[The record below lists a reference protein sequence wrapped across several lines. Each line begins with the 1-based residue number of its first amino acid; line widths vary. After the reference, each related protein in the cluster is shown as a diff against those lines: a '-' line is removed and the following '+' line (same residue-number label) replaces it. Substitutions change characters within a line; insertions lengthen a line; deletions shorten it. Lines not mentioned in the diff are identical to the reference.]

1 MSKIETEI
9 VYSSLFNNH
18 DDAMHPEHAERTDV
32 MIKALKESFL
42 HEYVKII
49 KPEILP
55 EEKLYKIH
63 SIDMIMKIKALS
75 KLEEQWI
82 DTDTYVSK
90 DDYITARYAAGGT
103 VQLCKKVINDDIR
116 NGYALVRPPG
126 HHATS
131 TKSMGFCLFNN
142 IALGAQELIEGN
154 KKVLIFD
161 LDVHHGNGT
170 QEIFYKTDKVLYQS
184 FHLSPHFP
192 GTGFIDEIGV
202 DEGEGFNINAPLHYY
217 NGEQTIQLLLDEI
230 FLPIAKQYKPD
241 IILVSTGYDGHY
253 SDNLGGLRMTINY
266 FGTILKMLQKVQPK
280 MVLTL
285 EGGYNLDIIDKCFLS
300 QIGQLCQKQVQF
312 NDKKIDEKINKELI
326 KSLKKIVKEYWN
338 I

>member
-1 MSKIETEI
+1 
-9 VYSSLFNNH
+9 
-18 DDAMHPEHAERTDV
+18 
-32 MIKALKESFL
+32 MIKALKESVL
-42 HEYVKII
+42 NEYVKII
-49 KPEILP
+49 KPELLP

-63 SIDMIMKIKALS
+63 SIDMIMKVKALS

-90 DDYITARYAAGGT
+90 DDYTTARYAAGGT
-103 VQLCKKVINDDIR
+103 VQLCKKVINDEIH

-131 TKSMGFCLFNN
+131 TRSMGFCLFNN
-142 IALGAQELIEGN
+142 IALGAQELIERN

-170 QEIFYKTDKVLYQS
+170 QEIFYQTDKVLYQS
-184 FHLSPHFP
+184 FHMSPHFP
-192 GTGFIDEIGV
+192 GTGSIDEIGSGN
-202 DEGEGFNINAPLHYY
+202 GEGYTINAPLHYY

-230 FLPIAKQYKPD
+230 FIPIAKQFKPD
-241 IILVSTGYDGHY
+241 ITLVSTGYDGHY
-253 SDNLGGLRMTINY
+253 SDSLGGLRMTIDY
-266 FGTILKMLQKVQPK
+266 FGKIIGILQKVQPK
-280 MVLTL
+280 IVLTL

-300 QIGQLCQKQVQF
+300 QISQLCKKKVSF
-312 NDKKIDEKINKELI
+312 KDKKIDEKINTELI
-326 KSLKKIVKEYWN
+326 KELKKRVKEYWE